1 VTTISAKV
9 IAHSQSWV
17 DGNEIL
23 TFELTYPR
31 FIHAEFMTHRQF
43 SRNASSSRAIPVARM
58 IESIKKDPAIP
69 LFWGKNQKGM
79 QATEECNEEVF
90 IPRGEDRDEGGVY
103 STREHAWKA
112 AMSIAIAQAV
122 AFNEAGYH
130 KQIVNRLL
138 EPFMHI
144 TVVVTSTQW
153 TNFYALRDHPDAE
166 PHIALLAKRMRE
178 AAYLS
183 KPIEMIQGNWHAP
196 YVGEEEKLKL
206 GPELTRKISTARC
219 ARTSYLTH
227 DGRVSTIEE
236 DLALH
241 DRLVKHEPMHASP
254 AEHQATPD
262 PYGEYRSRWG
272 NFQYWM
278 QYRKTLPGECR

>member
-17 DGNEIL
+17 DGKEIL

-43 SRNASSSRAIPVARM
+43 SRNASSSRAIPVQRM
-58 IESIKKDPAIP
+58 IQSILDNPAMP
-69 LFWGKNQKGM
+69 LHWGMNEKGM
-79 QATEECNEEVF
+79 QATQECDSKV
-90 IPRGEDRDEGGVY
+90 RVTTGERW
-103 STREHAWKA
+103 TREDAWLNAMHHAIE
-112 AMSIAIAQAV
+112 SAQG
-122 AFNEAGYH
+122 FHEAGYH
-130 KQIVNRLL
+130 KQVVNRLL

-144 TVVVTSTQW
+144 TVVVTSTEW
-153 TNFYALRDHPDAE
+153 SNFYALRDHPDAE

-183 KPIEMIQGNWHAP
+183 KPIEMLQGQWHSP

-206 GPELTRKISTARC
+206 GPELTRKVSTARC